1 MTTDFTNCRPRFAP
15 DDSVQSS
22 STGRTCEGSLAVLLA
37 ETTRRGASD
46 LLLVADAPPTI
57 YTFGQWVQLDDK
69 IMTQEQV
76 ARILESML
84 TEEQREALERTRDL
98 DFSFLSPTGQDGSQ
112 AQRYRVN
119 IHYQRGGLAAAFRA
133 IPAEVPSFETLNLP
147 PAIRDFA
154 GFPNGLVLV
163 TGCTGQGKTTTLAA
177 MVDHMNRTRAA
188 HVITIEDP
196 IEFGFRHGT
205 CLIEQRQ
212 IGEDSPS
219 FASALRHVLRQRPD
233 VILIGEM
240 RDLETIATALSA
252 AETGHLILASLHTSS
267 AAQTL
272 ARIIDVFP
280 AGQQPQVRTQLA
292 ASLRAVVCQSLV
304 RDTANESLVPATE
317 VLVAT
322 PAIRRAIREN
332 ESHLIYGMIE
342 TGRTQGMHTLEQSLA
357 ALVKG
362 GRVRAEDALAAAL
375 DPARLAKMV
384 GCVEAT
390 ASY

>member
-1 MTTDFTNCRPRFAP
+1 M
-15 DDSVQSS
+15 QS
-22 STGRTCEGSLAVLLA
+22 AA
-37 ETTRRGASD
+37 RGASD

-57 YTFGQWVQLDDK
+57 YTIGQWVPLDDK
-69 IMTQEQV
+69 AMTLRQV
-76 ARILESML
+76 AQVLESML
-84 TEEQREALERTRDL
+84 TQGQRETLEKTRDL
-98 DFSFLSPTGQDGSQ
+98 DFCFVAPTGQAGSH

-119 IHYQRGGLAAAFRA
+119 VHYQRGGLAAAFRA
-133 IPAEVPSFETLNLP
+133 IPAEVPAFGTLNLP
-147 PAIRDFA
+147 ANIRDFA

-177 MVDHMNRTRAA
+177 MVDHMNRTRSA

-196 IEFGFRHGT
+196 IEFAFRHGA

-240 RDLETIATALSA
+240 RDLETVATALSA
-252 AETGHLILASLHTSS
+252 AETGHLILTSLHTSS

-280 AGQQPQVRTQLA
+280 PTQQPQVRTQLA
-292 ASLRAVVCQSLV
+292 ASLRAVVCQNLV
-304 RDTANESLVPATE
+304 RDVTNESLVPATE
-317 VLVAT
+317 ILIAS

-342 TGRTQGMHTLEQSLA
+342 TGRKQGMHTLEQSLA
-357 ALVKG
+357 DLVKC
-362 GRVRAEDALAAAL
+362 GRVLAEDALAAAP
-375 DPARLAKMV
+375 DPARLAKMIGYTEAAV
-384 GCVEAT
+384 G
-390 ASY
+390 